1 MARFKT
7 TLIQNVFCRCPK
19 EVTPHLHLI
28 IRLCSKYLCHDPNYH
43 YDDDDDDVEPMDG
56 IEKNGDMDVDSGH
69 GEQDSD
75 EDQEYSDDDD
85 MSWKVRRASAKCLEA
100 ALSTR
105 REMLVEFY
113 QETSPLLISRRV
125 FFSCFICCLKSICVI
140 WLESVN
146 FLYLQI

>member
-1 MARFKT
+1 MF
-7 TLIQNVFCRCPK
+7 FFRCPK
-19 EVTPHLHLI
+19 EVAPHLPVI

-43 YDDDDDDVEPMDG
+43 YDDEDAENNENYENGQMDIDLSTG
-56 IEKNGDMDVDSGH
+56 GGLGGD
-69 GEQDSD
+69 DSD

-113 QETSPLLISRRV
+113 RETGPLLISRYIFLLV
-125 FFSCFICCLKSICVI
+125 FYFFIYL
-140 WLESVN
+140 
-146 FLYLQI
+146 FLIKLF